1 MGQHDPLDGL
11 ITYRQI
17 RSTAFELFGPTA
29 SVLDSE
35 IADMEAFCKGQNW
48 VTGDPLGI
56 GGLLGDAYQLMQLN
70 LRGGFAHA
78 NLFLALLESSLAGLD
93 AIARDPLWKLPDDYR
108 LAFRKLGMAI
118 GLHAV
123 ERMKDRMSKNPDLF
137 PRNHKAP
144 VLIDHLERHVPLS
157 ETIERFWLEPR
168 RRKSR
173 TWTEH
178 RDINSVMLATSLAP
192 GGYLELSI
200 ADNRLNAG
208 TNP

>member
-118 GLHAV
+118 AA
-123 ERMKDRMSKNPDLF
+123 NTPII
-137 PRNHKAP
+137 AT
-144 VLIDHLERHVPLS
+144 
-157 ETIERFWLEPR
+157 TI
-168 RRKSR
+168 
-173 TWTEH
+173 
-178 RDINSVMLATSLAP
+178 INSISVKPFCTFST
-192 GGYLELSI
+192 SI
-200 ADNRLNAG
+200 A
-208 TNP
+208 